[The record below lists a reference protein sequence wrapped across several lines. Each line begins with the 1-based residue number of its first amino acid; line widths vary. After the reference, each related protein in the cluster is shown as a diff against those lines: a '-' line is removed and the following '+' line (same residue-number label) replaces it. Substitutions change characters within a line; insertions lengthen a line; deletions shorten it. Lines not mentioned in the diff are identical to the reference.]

1 VDPSTRINSNEAS
14 SGLPSDVAV
23 DVWSFP
29 NGLGHSVIADIAGY
43 QVVATDGEIGHVDLA
58 VDQITERLDGSAIVV
73 DTGFWIFGK
82 KRMIPAGVID
92 SIDAE
97 QRTVQVMMTKDQ
109 IKHAPDYVD
118 EPPASDAHGQHRDLV
133 TDYYT
138 RWWG

>member
-1 VDPSTRINSNEAS
+1 MNPSS
-14 SGLPSDVAV
+14 SQQGQEVGAV
-23 DVWSFP
+23 SGMWTYP
-29 NGLGHSVIADIAGY
+29 HGLGRTVVADLVGY

-58 VDQITERLDGSAIVV
+58 TDDIDAAAIVV

-92 SIDAE
+92 MIDA
-97 QRTVQVMMTKDQ
+97 QAQTVSVKMSKDD

-118 EPPASDAHGQHRDLV
+118 HVSQGLPDLHRDEV
-133 TDYYT
+133 VKYYR

>member
-1 VDPSTRINSNEAS
+1 MNPSASAS
-14 SGLPSDVAV
+14 SADSATESHV

-29 NGLGHSVIADIAGY
+29 NGLGRSVIADIAGY
-43 QVVATDGEIGHVDLA
+43 QVVATDGEIGHVDQA
-58 VDQITERLDGSAIVV
+58 IDQITDRLDGSAIVV

-82 KRMIPAGVID
+82 QRMIPAGVID
-92 SIDAE
+92 RIDAE
-97 QRTVQVMMTKDQ
+97 LRTVEVKMTRDQ

-118 EPPASDAHGQHRDLV
+118 EPPATEAHEQHRDLV